1 MCPGVPLSDCA
12 IIRPLV
18 SNKPQARSW
27 LSRTMVLNAVRMSAS
42 CCSLAT
48 DKKRLQM
55 TSKVTGSIALL
66 SIAQLHD
73 HIEAIVHA
81 GAPSHADDQCRL
93 VFLHDG
99 RSGECHPRLARVA
112 MIPRRV
118 DKTLLFGKVSG
129 PRAFARIAPAS
140 CIARQLEIHFRPRST
155 RNHAPVDDFQ
165 GHVRP
170 FATIECLVRLFE
182 R

>member
-27 LSRTMVLNAVRMSAS
+27 LSRTMVLNAVRMSVS

-81 GAPSHADDQCRL
+81 GASTHSDDQRRL
-93 VFLHDG
+93 ALLDDG
-99 RSGECHPRLARVA
+99 RSGKGHPWLEHVA
-112 MIPRRV
+112 IIHRRV
-118 DKTLLFGKVSG
+118 HETLLFGKVG
-129 PRAFARIAPAS
+129 GARALARIRPIP
-140 CIARQLEIHFRPRST
+140 CLARQAKIHFRLRPARH
-155 RNHAPVDDFQ
+155 HAPVDGFQ
-165 GHVRP
+165 GHVGP
-170 FATIECLVRLFE
+170 FAPV
-182 R
+182 